1 MTGTPSQLRV
11 EINEHSVSLTTVA
24 DKHTHAM
31 TYSGAITFARAL
43 LDDVEAAAGSG
54 RTDVVMKL
62 TDRTI
67 TISTR
72 GAITLAEMILA
83 ETGPNA

>member
-1 MTGTPSQLRV
+1 VTGTPSQLRV
-11 EINEHSVSLTTVA
+11 EINEHSVSLTTVT

-31 TYSGAITFARAL
+31 TYSDAITFARAL

-62 TDRTI
+62 SERTI